1 MTFLKQHFYIDAG
14 VDLPMEEAAASK
26 TVDSS
31 SIRDKRPAEPN
42 TSTVSDQPSTITD
55 TFNTL
60 SLDTSDYSVDNCTVN
75 MTDDVKVNMR
85 RKKLD
90 RNKRYSHSEIPTAVS
105 SSPTTARHKRHS
117 SVYTDSCLA
126 TGSLINKRRSLN
138 IHQKELS
145 RIPVILRS
153 VENMKSTTERDSI
166 DEDVKERKEGK
177 RLSSNLPV
185 PIRYLL
191 LLSFAY

>member
-14 VDLPMEEAAASK
+14 IDLPMEEAAASK
-26 TVDSS
+26 STDSS
-31 SIRDKRPAEPN
+31 AIIDKTSAEPN
-42 TSTVSDQPSTITD
+42 TSTASTITD
-55 TFNTL
+55 TFSAL

-90 RNKRYSHSEIPTAVS
+90 RNKRYSHSEIPTAIS

-117 SVYTDSCLA
+117 SVYTDSCLP
-126 TGSLINKRRSLN
+126 TGSVINKRRSLN
-138 IHQKELS
+138 IHQRELS

-153 VENMKSTTERDSI
+153 VENMKPTMERDSI
-166 DEDVKERKEGK
+166 DEDVKGAERKEGK

-191 LLSFAY
+191 LLSFAC